1 MLGGRTRR
9 CAKKNTPHL
18 DACLRGIKKVHAST
32 SRIRLALT
40 TDILCKVGSVL
51 HSKDTNR
58 MEAMLWAVL
67 CTGFHG
73 ALRCA
78 EFTVKGKFNE
88 QVHLCRGD
96 IRFLVDRTINQE
108 YVELH
113 LKTSKTDPFHKG
125 CNIVLFRTNQ
135 IVCPVSALRV
145 YLSLYPNDRPSDPL
159 FHAPNGDVLTRV
171 MYVKLLQDA
180 LRLAGYNAEL
190 YNGHSLRKGFA
201 TSASA
206 GKVPDHV
213 LCAMGRWQSDC
224 YKTYINTP
232 MSVIANAQRV
242 ISDPNILS
250 NL

>member
-1 MLGGRTRR
+1 MLAGRTRR
-9 CAKKNTPHL
+9 CAKKHSSSR
-18 DACLRGIKKVHAST
+18 CMSSWYQKVHAST

-125 CNIVLFRTNQ
+125 SISCCVELI
-135 IVCPVSALRV
+135 
-145 YLSLYPNDRPSDPL
+145 
-159 FHAPNGDVLTRV
+159 
-171 MYVKLLQDA
+171 KLC
-180 LRLAGYNAEL
+180 
-190 YNGHSLRKGFA
+190 
-201 TSASA
+201 
-206 GKVPDHV
+206 V
-213 LCAMGRWQSDC
+213 LCQ
-224 YKTYINTP
+224 
-232 MSVIANAQRV
+232 
-242 ISDPNILS
+242 L
-250 NL
+250 